1 MGDVEGSVKLG
12 RNCPVGGGGNY
23 LGAIVL
29 GGNCPGGLFREQ
41 LSRGQFSRGNC
52 PVPHLYIHTHTCVPH
67 AHYLNFVFFWK
78 YREIYTSN

>member
-12 RNCPVGGGGNY
+12 RNCPVGGNY

-29 GGNCPGGLFREQ
+29 GGNCPGGIVRRDYLGGNCPE
-41 LSRGQFSRGNC
+41 GNC